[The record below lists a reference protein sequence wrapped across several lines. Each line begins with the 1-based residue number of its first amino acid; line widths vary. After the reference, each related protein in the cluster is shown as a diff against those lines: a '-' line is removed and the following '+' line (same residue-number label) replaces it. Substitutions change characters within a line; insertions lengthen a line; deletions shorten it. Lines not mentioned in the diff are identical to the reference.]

1 MAEAI
6 LRLPRTRLGRTLRIF
21 GRARGV
27 DLLIGAG
34 ITGAAWGIAR
44 AYLHPSLLIWGD
56 HPGQFMRMW
65 YPLAQSLPRHAWVV
79 DWNPTWYAGYPE
91 LQFYPPGA
99 ALLGLLLH
107 LLTLGLLPPE
117 QVYNL
122 IPALAFVLP
131 LFTCFVFLRA
141 ALAPLGRWP
150 SRLAGIAAGLLA
162 VSFTPMWGGI
172 DAVVIGLLGE
182 RLAFGMAPLA
192 LLAGWKIIERPSRGR
207 LAAAALALAAL
218 LLLHPFHVPA
228 VVLAVGLY
236 AGVRSRMR
244 AVQRV
249 VSPAALGLWAGGWLL
264 LTAGLAAWWLLPLI
278 LRYTPY
284 AASLVRARPDQVVS
298 WFDAAPVPHLW
309 LAALPALLLLYHP
322 RARVRGTVGALALL
336 IPLILGGI
344 LVNDRLLL
352 GRLGWSMFDPIRFI
366 AEYYLALI
374 LLVGCAV
381 GAAASFFLWRIP
393 PATLAALALLAVAL
407 LPIGPRLWHDLQSH
421 RAVPDHFRA
430 AGLADAPILAGF
442 WQALADD
449 PGGGR
454 VLFLSNYLKI
464 AWSEDEVLPT
474 TLYSLTPYLT
484 GREIVGGTFSHWSP
498 VARLLWTGDAWAR
511 RLPAQVEAEDDRSLF
526 GIPWEAMDDAG
537 LAARLRALNVT
548 TLVAGPA
555 NPRAQAVL
563 DRSPRFR
570 RVWSNG
576 SFTLYHLTAAA
587 GVSGGWI
594 DAAGAAARLVERSPR
609 RWVITVDEQTPGA
622 TLTLKMAHYPLWRAQ
637 AAGRALPIY
646 PTPNGLQQ
654 IALPGGAPYTLE
666 VVYRAGWAEW
676 LGAALSAASL
686 LLAGALLWPRGPAW
700 RPRSLPLSA

>member
-6 LRLPRTRLGRTLRIF
+6 LRLPRTRIGRTLRLF

-27 DLLIGAG
+27 DLLLGAA
-34 ITGAAWGIAR
+34 ILGAAWGIAR
-44 AYLHPSLLIWGD
+44 DYLHPSLLIWGD

-65 YPLAQSLPRHAWVV
+65 YPLAQSLPHRAWVV

-91 LQFYPPGA
+91 LQFYPPGMV
-99 ALLGLLLH
+99 LIGLLLH

-117 QVYNL
+117 QLYNL

-150 SRLAGIAAGLLA
+150 SRLAGVSAGLLT
-162 VSFTPMWGGI
+162 VSFAPMWGGI
-172 DAVVIGLLGE
+172 DAVVIGLMGE
-182 RLAFGMAPLA
+182 RLAFGTAPLA
-192 LLAGWKIIERPSRGR
+192 LLAGWKVVERPSRGR
-207 LAAAALALAAL
+207 MAAAALALAAL
-218 LLLHPFHVPA
+218 LLLHPFHAPA

-236 AGVRSRMR
+236 ALIRSRMR
-244 AVQRV
+244 TVQQIV
-249 VSPAALGLWAGGWLL
+249 LPAALAQWLGGWLL
-264 LTAGLAAWWLLPLI
+264 LTLGLTCWWLMPLL

-284 AASLVRARPDQVVS
+284 AASLVRAQPDQVVS
-298 WFDAAPVPHLW
+298 WFDAGPVPHLW

-322 RARVRGTVGALALL
+322 RARVRGTVAALALL

-381 GAAASFFLWRIP
+381 GAATSHFLRRIP
-393 PATLAALALLAVAL
+393 PATLTALLLLAVAL
-407 LPIGPRLWHDLQSH
+407 QPITPRLWRDLQSH

-430 AGLADAPILAGF
+430 VGLADAPLFAGF
-442 WQALADD
+442 WQALRDD
-449 PGGGR
+449 PGDGR
-454 VLFLSNYLKI
+454 VLFLSNYLKL
-464 AWSEDEVLPT
+464 AWSDDEILPT

-498 VARLLWTGDAWAR
+498 VARQLWTGDAWAR
-511 RLPAQVEAEDDRSLF
+511 LLPAQMEAEDDRRLF
-526 GIPWEAMDDAG
+526 GIPWEEMDDAD
-537 LAARLRALNVT
+537 LAARLQALNIT

-555 NPRAQAVL
+555 NPRAQARL
-563 DRSPRFR
+563 DSSPRFQR
-570 RVWSNG
+570 TWSNG

-587 GVSGGWI
+587 GDSGGWVNA
-594 DAAGAAARLVERSPR
+594 DGAEARLVERSPR
-609 RWVITVDEQTPGA
+609 RWRIAVDEQTPGA
-622 TLTLKMAHYPLWRAQ
+622 TLTLKIAHYPLWRAQ
-637 AAGRALPIY
+637 AAGRMLPIAS
-646 PTPNGLQQ
+646 TPDGLQQ

-666 VVYRAGWAEW
+666 VAYQEGWAER
-676 LGAALSAASL
+676 LGAALSVASL
-686 LLAGALLWPRGPAW
+686 LLTVALLWPARVARRYRFAKW
-700 RPRSLPLSA
+700 E